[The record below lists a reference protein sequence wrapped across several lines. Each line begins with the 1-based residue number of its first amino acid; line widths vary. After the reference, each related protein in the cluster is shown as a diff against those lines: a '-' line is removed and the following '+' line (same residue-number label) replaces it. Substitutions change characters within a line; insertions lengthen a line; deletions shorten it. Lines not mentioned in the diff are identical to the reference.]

1 MHMPTMTD
9 KDFQAKDS
17 LKDRSITIKVS
28 PVLNWIDRNLPTIQT
43 SSIGFTV
50 VASDPPGTATV
61 DTSGS
66 VNISQMP
73 AAPGYDENI
82 DITLLLDTSNM
93 RDADGNLLTGDN
105 TPRWAKSDEGTPY
118 TDGKGKT
125 QHSGYGWFC
134 EITSMGP
141 PLQYQALPPID
152 IDKMAFKRKD
162 DLNLVIEDKSD
173 DGSPPYAFKFGFVL
187 PGQYNE
193 YFISIDP
200 LITTKS
206 TRTTS
211 FMLKD

>member
-1 MHMPTMTD
+1 MPTMTE
-9 KDFQAKDS
+9 KDLQAKDS
-17 LKDRSITIKVS
+17 LKDRSITITVS
-28 PVLNWIDRNLPTIQT
+28 PVLNWIDPIKPTIET
-43 SSIGFTV
+43 SSIGFALT
-50 VASDPPGTATV
+50 ASDPPGTATV

-93 RDADGNLLTGDN
+93 RDANGNLLTGNN
-105 TPRWAKSDEGTPY
+105 TPRWAKSDEGTSY

-125 QHSGYGWFC
+125 QHCGYGWFC
-134 EITSMGP
+134 EITDMGP
-141 PLQYQALPPID
+141 PLEYQALPPID

-187 PGQYNE
+187 PGQYNG

-200 LITTKS
+200 VISTKS
-206 TRTTS
+206 TRTSS

>member
-1 MHMPTMTD
+1 MPTLTE
-9 KDFQAKDS
+9 KDFQAQDS

-28 PVLNWIDRNLPTIQT
+28 PVLNWIDPIKPTIEA

-50 VASDPPGTATV
+50 IASDPAGTATV

-93 RDADGNLLTGDN
+93 RDANGNLLTGDN
-105 TPRWAKSDEGTPY
+105 TPRWAKSDEGTTY
-118 TDGKGKT
+118 TDSKGKT
-125 QHSGYGWFC
+125 QHCGYGWFC
-134 EITSMGP
+134 EITNYGP

-152 IDKMAFKRKD
+152 IAKMAFKRKD

-200 LITTKS
+200 VLSTKS

>member
-1 MHMPTMTD
+1 M
-9 KDFQAKDS
+9 QAKDS
-17 LKDRSITIKVS
+17 LKDRSITITVS
-28 PVLNWIDRNLPTIQT
+28 PVLKWVDRNEPIIET
-43 SSIGFTV
+43 SSIGFAVT
-50 VASDPPGTATV
+50 ASDPQGTATV

-73 AAPGYDENI
+73 AASGYDENI

-93 RDADGNLLTGDN
+93 RDADGNLLTGNN

-134 EITSMGP
+134 QITDIGP

-152 IDKMAFKRKD
+152 IDKMAFKRRD

-187 PGQYNE
+187 PGTYKN

-200 LITTKS
+200 VISSKG
-206 TRTTS
+206 TRTTTDS